1 MRLFFLGLLI
11 AFNAF
16 ATDWSDLEVG
26 QSYKLNQSFQLKQL
40 ERSGSLLD
48 FSKGDE
54 LTLTALIPLSIPG
67 ASLALYIFDF
77 KNCPG
82 REMKTDMDIIPV
94 NNTSP
99 LVEVGAQVEECELN
113 VFLEL
118 KDYYSASLFQ

>member
-1 MRLFFLGLLI
+1 MRLFLLGLIVSL
-11 AFNAF
+11 NVF

-40 ERSGSLLD
+40 ERSGSFLD
-48 FSKGDE
+48 FNKGDE
-54 LTLTALIPLSIPG
+54 LTLNALIPLAIPG
-67 ASLALYIFDF
+67 VSLALYIFDF

-82 REMKTDMDIIPV
+82 PELKTDIDIVPV
-94 NNTSP
+94 NNTNP

-113 VFLEL
+113 VFLEM